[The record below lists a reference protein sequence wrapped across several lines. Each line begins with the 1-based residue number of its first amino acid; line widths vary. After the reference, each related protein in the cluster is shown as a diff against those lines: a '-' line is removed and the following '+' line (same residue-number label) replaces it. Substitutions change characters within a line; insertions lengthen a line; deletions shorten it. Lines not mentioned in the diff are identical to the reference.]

1 MSSPRPSADAG
12 RPRRAALRGGLLAGA
27 GLALSACGIRLEDDA
42 PKVPLVPTR
51 TPIPGEAELLALL
64 HAVSALAASAPAA
77 YAAGLGRQAAVLDS
91 ALRERGVPQS
101 SLSPSPSASGSGAT
115 SSVSTTVSSTT
126 AVSGATSSASSTVSG
141 ATSSASST
149 RAVVGLL
156 LAALPV
162 ADAALR
168 PVLGSMTA
176 SHVRLSTLL
185 DDAVP
190 APARGSVPEA
200 AGLALL
206 AATREAVYGT
216 EVAAARSTDA
226 QRTKAIAALE
236 RLRGW
241 ATTLE
246 EDLGADAP
254 PMPTAYALPLDATD
268 NATAK
273 RLIAHL
279 TRSLVQSYAAV
290 LPTVSG
296 DAEATLAAT
305 GWLSSAVTL
314 DGSWGATWDPFPGLS

>member
-1 MSSPRPSADAG
+1 
-12 RPRRAALRGGLLAGA
+12 
-27 GLALSACGIRLEDDA
+27 
-42 PKVPLVPTR
+42 
-51 TPIPGEAELLALL
+51 
-64 HAVSALAASAPAA
+64 
-77 YAAGLGRQAAVLDS
+77 
-91 ALRERGVPQS
+91 
-101 SLSPSPSASGSGAT
+101 
-115 SSVSTTVSSTT
+115 
-126 AVSGATSSASSTVSG
+126 
-141 ATSSASST
+141 TSSASST

-190 APARGSVPEA
+190 APARGSVPKA

-216 EVAAARSTDA
+216 EVAAARFADA

>member
-1 MSSPRPSADAG
+1 
-12 RPRRAALRGGLLAGA
+12 
-27 GLALSACGIRLEDDA
+27 
-42 PKVPLVPTR
+42 
-51 TPIPGEAELLALL
+51 
-64 HAVSALAASAPAA
+64 
-77 YAAGLGRQAAVLDS
+77 
-91 ALRERGVPQS
+91 
-101 SLSPSPSASGSGAT
+101 
-115 SSVSTTVSSTT
+115 
-126 AVSGATSSASSTVSG
+126 
-141 ATSSASST
+141 TSSASST